1 MALSRHI
8 LSIGAAVALAIAAVP
23 VVPAAAASPR
33 ESGVTV
39 LQPLASDSGVSIRNA
54 PATGQAQESAE
65 RVMQLKTNSGHGRP
79 GGGGGGTTDGALQ
92 TAATSAPA
100 TVAGTVNRD
109 GVGVGITGTY
119 KDCCTPPDTNL
130 AVGTTEVVQWVNL
143 DFAVFDKATGALKS
157 GYPQAGKSIW
167 SGFSVSGCANNN
179 DGDPIVKFDAQN
191 KRWIMTQFSVS
202 TTPYLQC
209 VAVSNGETFAGAT
222 WNRYA
227 YSFGSLFPDY
237 PKVGVW
243 PDGYYF
249 SFNMFQNGATFSGAY
264 ACALD
269 GAAAR
274 AGQSAS
280 MQCFNTGYTS
290 LLPADLDGATGA
302 ATGSTALPPAGA
314 PGYFMD
320 LGSNALR
327 LWRMHVNF
335 ADSTQTT
342 LSGPTTFGTAAFS
355 QACGGGT
362 CVPQAGTSQKLDS
375 LGDRLMYRLSYRN
388 FGSYESL
395 VVSHSVTGGG
405 TAAPRWYELR
415 NSGSGYAI
423 AQQSSYA
430 PDATYR
436 WMGSAAQD
444 KLGNLAI
451 GYSASSGSISPDIR
465 YAGRLASDP
474 ASTLRQEVAVTLP
487 SNGSETGPYSR
498 WGDYSSMTLDPSDD
512 CTFWYT
518 TMYYKATGGSFTWST
533 RMVNFKFGGCS

>member
-1 MALSRHI
+1 MRLGRRI
-8 LSIGAAVALAIAAVP
+8 LSVAATLAFVVAFIPAS
-23 VVPAAAASPR
+23 PAAAAAPWNAGGAMVFR
-33 ESGVTV
+33 
-39 LQPLASDSGVSIRNA
+39 PIASDAGVSIRNA
-54 PATGQAQESAE
+54 PPTGQAQQSAE
-65 RVMQLKTNSGHGRP
+65 RVMQLRSGNGHGKP
-79 GGGGGGTTDGALQ
+79 GGGGGGGTSDGALQ
-92 TAATSAPA
+92 ASATVTPA
-100 TVAGTVNRD
+100 TIAGVNRD
-109 GVGVGITGTY
+109 GVGVGITSSY
-119 KDCCTPPDTNL
+119 QDCCTPPDTNL
-130 AVGTTEVVQWVNL
+130 AVGATEVVQWVNL
-143 DFAVFDKATGALKS
+143 DYAVFDKATGTLLS
-157 GYPQAGKSIW
+157 GPTHGNTIW
-167 SGFSVSGCANNN
+167 SGFPASGCANNN

-191 KRWIMTQFSVS
+191 QRWIMTQFSVS

-209 VAVSNGETFAGAT
+209 VAVSNGPTFVDAT
-222 WNRYA
+222 WNLYA
-227 YSFGSLFPDY
+227 YSFGNLFPDY

-249 SFNMFQNGATFSGAY
+249 SFNMFRNGATFTGAY

-274 AGQSAS
+274 AGSSAS
-280 MQCFNTGYTS
+280 MQCFNTGSAS

-302 ATGSTALPPAGA
+302 VGSTQLPPAGA
-314 PGYFMD
+314 PGYFMN
-320 LGSNALR
+320 LGSNALQ

-342 LSGPTTFGTAAFS
+342 LTGPTTFGTAAFS

-388 FGSYESL
+388 FGPYESL
-395 VVSHSVTGGG
+395 VVSHSVAGSG

-415 NSGSGYAI
+415 DTGKGYSI
-423 AQQSSYA
+423 YQQSSYA

-436 WMGSAAQD
+436 WMSSAAQD
-444 KLGNLAI
+444 KQGNLAI
-451 GYSASSGSISPDIR
+451 GYSASSTGISPDIR

-474 ASTLRQEVAVTLP
+474 ASTLRQEVLVSLP
-487 SNGSETGPYSR
+487 SNGSQTGPYSR

-518 TMYYKATGGSFTWST
+518 TMYYKAKGGSFTWST
-533 RMVNFKFGGCS
+533 RMLNFKFAGCS